1 MLGMDYNMRLIKAAI
16 VAGMLACAF
25 ASAHA
30 EDESYPT
37 RPIKIIQPTAA
48 GGPSDVLIRLVAD
61 ALAARL
67 GQPVIVEN
75 RPGSGGMIATEAV
88 AKAAADGYTLLMVA
102 AADVVQPAMRAKL
115 AYDLERDFAPIS
127 NVVVV
132 PFALVTHPSVPVR
145 NVKDLIALARARPGG
160 LNYASS
166 GIGSSAHLSN
176 ELFNSMAKV
185 KIMHVPYKGVS
196 EGVTALAGGQIEMIF
211 GSFPATLPLNE
222 AGKIRMLAVSTLKRT
237 AVMPSLPTVDEA
249 GVPGYERYGWY
260 GVMAPAG
267 VSKDIIARLNSS
279 IVKAAGT
286 PEMRET
292 FTRQGLDPQT
302 NTPEQFAAFIHSE
315 LVQTAKLIKASGAQ
329 AN

>member
-1 MLGMDYNMRLIKAAI
+1 MKVLLQGCLAAASLFVATAAI
-16 VAGMLACAF
+16 AQT
-25 ASAHA
+25 
-30 EDESYPT
+30 YPAKPV
-37 RPIKIIQPTAA
+37 RIVVGFSA
-48 GGPSDVLIRLVAD
+48 GGGTDVT
-61 ALAARL
+61 ARL
-67 GQPVIVEN
+67 LAQKLTEFLGQSVLVDN

-88 AKAAADGYTLLMVA
+88 ARSAPDGYTLLMVA
-102 AADVVQPAMRAKL
+102 AADVVQPAVRPKL
-115 AYDLERDFAPIS
+115 SYDLERDFAPIS

-132 PFALVTHPSVPVR
+132 PFALVSHPSVPAR
-145 NVKDLIALARARPGG
+145 NVKELIALARARPGQ

-185 KIMHVPYKGVS
+185 SITHVPYKGVA
-196 EGVTALAGGQIEMIF
+196 EGVTALAGGQVDMVF
-211 GSFPATLPLNE
+211 GSFPATLPLYE

-237 AVMPSLPTVDEA
+237 SVMPALPTVDES
-249 GVPGYERYGWY
+249 GVKGYERYGWY

-267 VSKDIIARLNSS
+267 VPKDTIAKLNAG
-279 IVKAAGT
+279 IVKVTST

-292 FTRQGLDPQT
+292 LTRQGLDPQT
-302 NTPEQFAAFIHSE
+302 NTPEQFAAFIRSE

>member
-1 MLGMDYNMRLIKAAI
+1 MKLLYRCGW
-16 VAGMLACAF
+16 V
-25 ASAHA
+25 
-30 EDESYPT
+30 
-37 RPIKIIQPTAA
+37 AA
-48 GGPSDVLIRLVAD
+48 GAVLLAPAWAQIYPVKPVRILVGFSAGGGTDVTARVLAQKLGEILSQSVLVD
-61 ALAARL
+61 
-67 GQPVIVEN
+67 N
-75 RPGSGGMIATEAV
+75 RPGSGGMIATEMV
-88 AKAAADGYTLLMVA
+88 SKAAPDGYTLLMIA

-115 AYDLERDFAPIS
+115 NYDLERDFAPIS
-127 NVVVV
+127 NVVTV

-145 NVKDLIALARARPGG
+145 NVKELIALARARPGQ

-185 KIMHVPYKGVS
+185 KITHVPYKGVS

-260 GVMAPAG
+260 GVVAPAG
-267 VSKDIIARLNSS
+267 VGKDIIARLNAG
-279 IVKAAGT
+279 IVKVVAT
-286 PEMRET
+286 PEMRDN
-292 FTRQGLDPQT
+292 FTKQGLDPQT
-302 NTPEQFAAFIHSE
+302 NSPEQFAA
-315 LVQTAKLIKASGAQ
+315 
-329 AN
+329 

>member
-1 MLGMDYNMRLIKAAI
+1 MKSGFQMCSL
-16 VAGMLACAF
+16 AGIALVGIGVIAGGASAQSYPSKPVRIMVGFSAGGGTDVTARMLAQKL
-25 ASAHA
+25 S
-30 EDESYPT
+30 EY
-37 RPIKIIQPTAA
+37 
-48 GGPSDVLIRLVAD
+48 
-61 ALAARL
+61 L
-67 GQPVIVEN
+67 GQSVVVEN
-75 RPGSGGMIATEAV
+75 RAGSGGMIATEAV
-88 AKAAADGYTLLMVA
+88 AKAAPDGYTLLMVA

-115 AYDLERDFAPIS
+115 SYDLERDFAPVS

-132 PFALVTHPSVPVR
+132 PFALVTHPSVPAR
-145 NVKDLIALARARPGG
+145 NVKELIALARTSPGR

-185 KIMHVPYKGVS
+185 KITHVPYKGVA
-196 EGVTALAGGQIEMIF
+196 EGVTALAAGQIEMIF
-211 GSFPATLPLNE
+211 GSFPATMPLYE
-222 AGKIRMLAVSTLKRT
+222 ARRIRMLAVSTLKRT
-237 AVMPSLPTVDEA
+237 SVMPELPTVAEA

-260 GVMAPAG
+260 GVIAPAG
-267 VSKDIIARLNSS
+267 VNKDVIARLNAG
-279 IVKAAGT
+279 IVKVTGT

>member
-1 MLGMDYNMRLIKAAI
+1 VKSLYRCG
-16 VAGMLACAF
+16 VA
-25 ASAHA
+25 
-30 EDESYPT
+30 
-37 RPIKIIQPTAA
+37 AA
-48 GGPSDVLIRLVAD
+48 GLLLLVPAWPQTYPVKPVRILVGFSAGGGTDVTARV
-61 ALAARL
+61 LAQKLGEHL
-67 GQPVIVEN
+67 GQSVLVDN

-88 AKAAADGYTLLMVA
+88 SKAAPDGYTLLMIA
-102 AADVVQPAMRAKL
+102 AADVVQPAVRAKL
-115 AYDLERDFAPIS
+115 NYDLERDFAPIS

-145 NVKDLIALARARPGG
+145 TVKDLIALARARPGH

-185 KIMHVPYKGVS
+185 KITHVPYKGVS

-260 GVMAPAG
+260 GVVAPAG
-267 VSKDIIARLNSS
+267 VGKDVIARLNTG
-279 IVKAAGT
+279 IVKVVGT
-286 PEMRET
+286 PEMRDT
-292 FTRQGLDPQT
+292 FTKQGLDPQT
-302 NTPEQFAAFIHSE
+302 NTPEQYAAFIRSE

>member
-1 MLGMDYNMRLIKAAI
+1 MTLSIRWC
-16 VAGMLACAF
+16 VAGGALLAC
-25 ASAHA
+25 
-30 EDESYPT
+30 
-37 RPIKIIQPTAA
+37 TAA
-48 GGPSDVLIRLVAD
+48 AQTYPLKPVRVMVGFSAGGGTDVTARV
-61 ALAARL
+61 LAQKLSEYL
-67 GQPVIVEN
+67 GQPVMVEN

-88 AKAAADGYTLLMVA
+88 AKAAPDGYTLLMVA

-132 PFALVTHPSVPVR
+132 PFALVIHPSVPVR
-145 NVKDLIALARARPGG
+145 NLKELITLARARPGQ

-185 KIMHVPYKGVS
+185 RITHVPYKGVS

-211 GSFPATLPLNE
+211 GSFPATMPLNE

-237 AVMPSLPTVDEA
+237 SVMPSLPTVDEA

-260 GVMAPAG
+260 GVIAPAG
-267 VSKDIIARLNSS
+267 VSKDIIARLNAG
-279 IVKAAGT
+279 IVKVVAS

-292 FTRQGLDPQT
+292 FTKQGLDPQT
-302 NTPEQFAAFIHSE
+302 NTPEHFAAFIRSE

-329 AN
+329 AH

>member
-1 MLGMDYNMRLIKAAI
+1 MKLLYRCG
-16 VAGMLACAF
+16 LA
-25 ASAHA
+25 
-30 EDESYPT
+30 
-37 RPIKIIQPTAA
+37 AA
-48 GGPSDVLIRLVAD
+48 GAVLLGPAWAQTYPVKPVRILVGFSAGGGTDVTARV
-61 ALAARL
+61 LAQKLGEYL
-67 GQPVIVEN
+67 GQSVVVEN

-88 AKAAADGYTLLMVA
+88 SKAAPDGYTLLLFA

-115 AYDLERDFAPIS
+115 NYDLERDFAPVS

-145 NVKDLIALARARPGG
+145 TVKDLIALARARPGQ

-176 ELFNSMAKV
+176 ELFNAMAKV
-185 KIMHVPYKGVS
+185 KITHVPYKGVS

-260 GVMAPAG
+260 GVTAPAG
-267 VSKDIIARLNSS
+267 VGKDVIARLNAG
-279 IVKAAGT
+279 IVKVVAT
-286 PEMRET
+286 PEMRDT
-292 FTRQGLDPQT
+292 FTKQGLDPQT
-302 NTPEQFAAFIHSE
+302 NTPEQYAAFIRSE
-315 LVQTAKLIKASGAQ
+315 LVQTAKLIKESGAQ

>member
-1 MLGMDYNMRLIKAAI
+1 MTLLIRGGCLAAAAML
-16 VAGMLACAF
+16 VST
-25 ASAHA
+25 ASGQT
-30 EDESYPT
+30 YPLKPV
-37 RPIKIIQPTAA
+37 RVMVGFSA
-48 GGPSDVLIRLVAD
+48 GGGTDVTARV
-61 ALAARL
+61 LAQKLSEYL

-260 GVMAPAG
+260 VVIAPAG

>member
-1 MLGMDYNMRLIKAAI
+1 MVG
-16 VAGMLACAF
+16 F
-25 ASAHA
+25 S
-30 EDESYPT
+30 
-37 RPIKIIQPTAA
+37 A
-48 GGPSDVLIRLVAD
+48 GGGTDVTARV
-61 ALAARL
+61 LAQKLSEYL

-115 AYDLERDFAPIS
+115 SYDLERDFAPIS

-145 NVKDLIALARARPGG
+145 NVKDLIALARTRPGG

-185 KIMHVPYKGVS
+185 KITHVPYKGVS

-222 AGKIRMLAVSTLKRT
+222 AGKIRMLAVSTLKRACRAT
-237 AVMPSLPTVDEA
+237 SAM
-249 GVPGYERYGWY
+249 
-260 GVMAPAG
+260 
-267 VSKDIIARLNSS
+267 
-279 IVKAAGT
+279 AGT
-286 PEMRET
+286 
-292 FTRQGLDPQT
+292 
-302 NTPEQFAAFIHSE
+302 
-315 LVQTAKLIKASGAQ
+315 ASSRRPA
-329 AN
+329 